1 MRESRTYFDNRQRA
15 YSVRRKKAVLKLGF
29 IICIICLFTAVFFIN
44 RNRILSDRE
53 EMVTA
58 EFDHDTKY
66 YTTISVKSNDSLWSI
81 TSDYRDK
88 GYSTQEEYI
97 DEIKS
102 INGLRGNSIKA
113 GSSLIVA
120 YYSYDYI
127 MSASED

>member
-1 MRESRTYFDNRQRA
+1 M
-15 YSVRRKKAVLKLGF
+15 
-29 IICIICLFTAVFFIN
+29 
-44 RNRILSDRE
+44 SDRE

-88 GYSTQEEYI
+88 GYSTQEDYI